1 MNFFKNLTNVFRKKK
16 KEPEKIE
23 EKKVLEK
30 KEPEKIKPVSIPQP
44 KKKVSLVEEELA
56 RAKAREIILDAKD
69 QALETKK
76 QAEEETK
83 KIREEL
89 SQKAFS
95 FVRRE
100 EKILGKEKEFEKKLN
115 EVETIRKEEVE
126 RLERIA
132 KLTRN
137 EAKELILKRLEND
150 LTEYSAKMIIDAEEK
165 SREEADQK
173 SKEILVNVMQK
184 AATDYVA
191 EYTVSQ
197 VELAKEEM
205 KGRIIGKEGRNIRA
219 FEKATGVDVDLDEEG
234 VIRLSSFDSV
244 RREIARVALK
254 KLIADGRIQPVR
266 IEEIVERTKQD
277 IEKIMFEEG
286 QKLAREVGVYNL
298 SRSIIDLLG
307 RFKYRFSYGQN
318 MIAHTLEETK
328 LGIALAQ
335 EVGANVNTVRLGCL
349 LHDIGKI
356 AIDEEGSHVKI
367 GVELLKKHGIPQ
379 TVIDC
384 VAQHHEDIPFT
395 SIESMIVNIADSIS
409 GARPGARFED
419 YQKYVQRLTDLED
432 MAKSFKGVK
441 EAYAFQAGREL
452 RVIVAPAE
460 VSDAKAKVLAHQVRG
475 EIEKKRSFPGQIKV
489 TVIREIRVVE
499 TTK

>member
-1 MNFFKNLTNVFRKKK
+1 MGFFKNLTKVFRKKK
-16 KEPEKIE
+16 KEL
-23 EKKVLEK
+23 KKREPEK
-30 KEPEKIKPVSIPQP
+30 KEVEKVKPVSIPRP
-44 KKKVSLVEEELA
+44 KKKISFVEEERA
-56 RAKAREIILDAKD
+56 KAKAREIILDAKD
-69 QALETKK
+69 QALELKRK
-76 QAEEETK
+76 AEEEIK
-83 KIREEL
+83 KRREEL

-100 EKILGKEKEFEKKLN
+100 EKILEKEKEFTKKLQ

-132 KLTRN
+132 ELTRS
-137 EAKELILKRLEND
+137 EAKDLILKRLEND
-150 LTEYSAKMIIDAEEK
+150 LTEYSAKMIVDAEEK
-165 SREEADQK
+165 AQEEADQK

-197 VELAKEEM
+197 VELVKEEM

-244 RREIARVALK
+244 RREIATVALK

-266 IEEIVERTKQD
+266 IEEIVKRTKQD
-277 IEKIMFEEG
+277 VEKIMSEEG
-286 QKLAREVGVYNL
+286 QKLVRKVGVYNL
-298 SRSIIDLLG
+298 SRNIIDLLG

-335 EVGANVNTVRLGCL
+335 EIGVNVNTVRLGCL

-356 AIDEEGSHVKI
+356 IVDEEGSHVKT
-367 GVELLKKHGIPQ
+367 GVELLKKHGMPQ
-379 TVIDC
+379 AVIDC
-384 VAQHHEDIPFT
+384 VAQHHEDVPFT

-419 YQKYVQRLTDLED
+419 YQKYVQRLTDLEE

-441 EAYAFQAGREL
+441 KAYAFQAGREL

-460 VSDAKAKVLAHQVRG
+460 INDAKTKVLAHQIRRK
-475 EIEKKRSFPGQIKV
+475 IEKKRSFPGQIKV
-489 TVIREIRVVE
+489 TVIRETRVVE